1 MNKAFIK
8 ELKLE
13 EAVKRFNQLNEYTFI
28 TSPMLSED
36 GEDDEQQPMDN
47 IQQPPQAPQGDGNN
61 QPPMDMNQN
70 DSNSQPPMGNDTS
83 SMNNNQQN
91 MPMGGED
98 MGQMGDMNSQPPMND
113 MPPMDNDMGG
123 EDMGSEFDTNFDAG
137 VDADE
142 ESDPKKYIQQ
152 LTGKLSQT
160 LRKYNSEQPQVDSE
174 LSKYVVGMIAKQAIE
189 GLDEKDTADILK
201 KIKSDEDFE
210 EPTDDLENDEDIGND
225 DMGDMNAQPPMNDTQ
240 NQMPMESIDR
250 RKQIDEIFQDLTNTD
265 KDNENNS
272 YKTMKPNNSFRKKPF
287 SSPNFR

>member
-1 MNKAFIK
+1 M
-8 ELKLE
+8 LK
-13 EAVKRFNQLNEYTFI
+13 VG
-28 TSPMLSED
+28 SP
-36 GEDDEQQPMDN
+36 
-47 IQQPPQAPQGDGNN
+47 
-61 QPPMDMNQN
+61 QPPMD
-70 DSNSQPPMGNDTS
+70 DI
-83 SMNNNQQN
+83 
-91 MPMGGED
+91 
-98 MGQMGDMNSQPPMND
+98 
-113 MPPMDNDMGG
+113 PPMDNDMGG

-210 EPTDDLENDEDIGND
+210 EPTDDSENGE
-225 DMGDMNAQPPMNDTQ
+225 DMGDMNAQPPMDDTQ

-250 RKQIDEIFQDLTNTD
+250 KKQIDEIFQDLTNTD

-272 YKTMKPNNSFRKKPF
+272 YKTNKPNNSFRKKPF
-287 SSPNFR
+287 CSPNFR